1 MTIATI
7 SRSDTTSPASHP
19 VGRPSYTGLLMTV
32 LLVAPAVAILL
43 APFAVLAA
51 AAIEQPAVLSALTEA
66 PLTAVQL
73 GLGLIISVLFCG
85 LPFYLRTTDYGQQTG
100 SADIPAS
107 VSMRPATVVALT
119 PRDGATVARPL
130 AA

>member
-7 SRSDTTSPASHP
+7 SRSDTTSPASNP
-19 VGRPSYTGLLMTV
+19 VGRPSHAGLLMTV

-66 PLTAVQL
+66 PLTAAQL

-100 SADIPAS
+100 SADIPTQAPLK
-107 VSMRPATVVALT
+107 PATVVALA